1 MQEVS
6 KEKLRGGFY
15 TPEPIARFILK
26 WGLNGGSNY
35 DILEPSCGDGVFIKC
50 LKANN
55 YKHVVAIEKDST
67 EARKASSIKLP
78 NTTILNDDFHTYCN
92 STEERFNL
100 VVGNPPYI
108 RYQYFEKKQQFE
120 ADVIFYKAGLKY
132 SKLTNAWVSF
142 IVGSSLLL
150 KEMGKIGFV
159 IPAEILQVSYAK
171 QLRYFLAHFYN
182 KINIISFKNLVFPGI
197 QQEVLLLLC
206 EKDNSSKHHIEHL
219 EVNDIDD
226 LEKLNVTKLRS
237 PKKKIDFKSNKWTF
251 YFLEQNEIDFLEK
264 ILKQNQIKRIE
275 DFAKVEVGITT
286 GSNSFF
292 TVPINKVLEYNL
304 EDFAKPLVGRSVQV
318 PGAIF
323 TKDDLLLNSKIGARS
338 YFLKFP
344 SINKLNDNDLA
355 LQYISNG
362 EKEGINKGYKCRI
375 RNEWQIVPSTKI
387 SDALFIR
394 RNNIF
399 PKLIINEAAAYTTDT
414 MHRVWIKD
422 NVNLKSF
429 VSSYYNSLS
438 LAFTEINGRSYG
450 GGVLELMPSEVGSIL
465 LPYNVK
471 NDSLLPIIDE
481 KLRNKKNIEN
491 ILNFTNLKILKQNL
505 GFSISDIKL
514 LDGIRKK
521 LLERR
526 LTRGKGKN
534 NNHLYSAISNNK
546 N

>member
-1 MQEVS
+1 M
-6 KEKLRGGFY
+6 
-15 TPEPIARFILK
+15 
-26 WGLNGGSNY
+26 
-35 DILEPSCGDGVFIKC
+35 
-50 LKANN
+50 
-55 YKHVVAIEKDST
+55 
-67 EARKASSIKLP
+67 
-78 NTTILNDDFHTYCN
+78 
-92 STEERFNL
+92 
-100 VVGNPPYI
+100 
-108 RYQYFEKKQQFE
+108 
-120 ADVIFYKAGLKY
+120 
-132 SKLTNAWVSF
+132 
-142 IVGSSLLL
+142 
-150 KEMGKIGFV
+150 
-159 IPAEILQVSYAK
+159 
-171 QLRYFLAHFYN
+171 
-182 KINIISFKNLVFPGI
+182 
-197 QQEVLLLLC
+197 
-206 EKDNSSKHHIEHL
+206 
-219 EVNDIDD
+219 
-226 LEKLNVTKLRS
+226 
-237 PKKKIDFKSNKWTF
+237 
-251 YFLEQNEIDFLEK
+251 
-264 ILKQNQIKRIE
+264 
-275 DFAKVEVGITT
+275 
-286 GSNSFF
+286 
-292 TVPINKVLEYNL
+292 
-304 EDFAKPLVGRSVQV
+304 GRSVQV